1 MVIQRPEF
9 NGLVLCRELR
19 LCVFADLAEAV
30 DASEGNEGCPLS
42 DELADKLLDSVSP
55 AIKRRWN
62 HAGLIN
68 DMQHYKN
75 QHEEVS
81 HLKVKVAIQF
91 CTKKGNACI

>member
-30 DASEGNEGCPLS
+30 DASEGNEGCPRN

-55 AIKRRWN
+55 AGKSRWVQPCWL
-62 HAGLIN
+62 G
-68 DMQHYKN
+68 Q
-75 QHEEVS
+75 
-81 HLKVKVAIQF
+81 
-91 CTKKGNACI
+91 